1 MFLRFL
7 YIFLFLFI
15 LKSPLP
21 IESQNKGVSFHN
33 DRAEFFK
40 ASDADLNSKTIL
52 ILPGGGYQGHAMD
65 HEGYDWIPF
74 FNNLGVNVALL
85 KYQLPNGNPTI
96 PLNDVKATLQALK
109 DKSEE
114 LNLDPDRIGIMGF
127 SAGGHLASAYSTH
140 SSGSD
145 LPAFQILFYPVISFQ
160 PGLVHEGSRDNLL
173 GINPTEDNLILYS
186 NEMQVSAET
195 PPAILFH
202 SDDDS
207 FVPRENSISYYLALN
222 KSGVPSALHIYPSGG
237 HGWGFRES
245 FPYHEVMLEELATW
259 LSNLK

>member
-1 MFLRFL
+1 MFIRLL
-7 YIFLFLFI
+7 YLFLFLNLLI
-15 LKSPLP
+15 SPIP
-21 IESQNKGVSFHN
+21 IKSQNKGVSFNN

-40 ASDADLNSKTIL
+40 ASGAGLNSKTIL

-74 FNNLGVNVALL
+74 FNKLGVNVALL
-85 KYQLPNGNPTI
+85 KYQLPNGNPSI

-160 PGLVHEGSRDNLL
+160 PGLVHEGSRDNFI